1 MPDTQAK
8 GIGETLQRKVGP
20 LPLWAWL
27 GIGGGLWWYFQ
38 KKQAGSGAQTP
49 AAAQSTTGYGTD
61 PAGNVG
67 YIDPQ
72 TGYVY
77 GSAED
82 IAALQNQGLV
92 GANQYTGGTGV
103 SGVGSTADTSGQ
115 TTGVTTPSGTSVTTP
130 PSTTPP
136 PSIPSPG
143 AAAPRSTNWQYPAP
157 TGLQAYDVSSA
168 GTRLRW
174 NPVQGPQG
182 QKPATYTI
190 ATYQG
195 STKVNQF
202 TAGNTG
208 TSEYGPGGKG
218 LKPSTTYVSNVW
230 ANGGPVAPPHAS
242 VSWTTKKKGG

>member
-1 MPDTQAK
+1 MPDVKPK
-8 GIGETLQRKVGP
+8 GIGETLGKKVGP
-20 LPLWAWL
+20 LPLGVWL
-27 GIGGGLWWYFQ
+27 LAAAGIWFYLR
-38 KKQAGSGAQTP
+38 KQQQASGQNP

-61 PAGNVG
+61 PAGNTG

-92 GANQYTGGTGV
+92 GANQYAGQAGSAGT
-103 SGVGSTADTSGQ
+103 SGVGTTADTGA
-115 TTGVTTPSGTSVTTP
+115 TVPGTGTSITTP

-136 PSIPSPG
+136 PATPSPG
-143 AAAPRSTNWQYPAP
+143 GPSPQPSRWQYPAP
-157 TGLQAYDVSSA
+157 SGLQSYDVSSA

-174 NPVQGPQG
+174 NPVTGPQG
-182 QKPATYTI
+182 QHPLTYTI

-202 TAGNTG
+202 TAGSTS